1 MLSTKINNT
10 LHLWFWV
17 DHLIFGSFIF
27 TDFLKVIL
35 CRSQNKAKELTLQLA
50 NLVIYFSWST
60 NPHRTQHHL
69 LDREPIEGFWPYAT
83 VLPSLALTTLLLV
96 TTSSSE
102 ICWLIYLN
110 ISLSRLLSSN
120 VGEDEPRH
128 LENCNEKRPKSCRA

>member
-27 TDFLKVIL
+27 TDFMRVIL
-35 CRSQNKAKELTLQLA
+35 CRSQNKATELTLQLA

-83 VLPSLALTTLLLV
+83 VLLTTLLPV